1 MSKEPSG
8 IEVTILGKQFRVAC
22 NEEQQKDLL
31 KAVEYLD
38 GKMREIRDSGKVI
51 GVERIA
57 IVAALNIVHELLTTR
72 IEGGFDIGELKR
84 RIAHMQT
91 SIDEVMS
98 AQDELF

>member
-22 NEEQQKDLL
+22 SENQQKELL

-38 GKMREIRDSGKVI
+38 GKMREIRDGGKVI

-57 IVAALNIVHELLTTR
+57 IVAALNIVHELLSTR
-72 IEGGFDIGELKR
+72 IEGDFDIGELKR

-91 SIDEVMS
+91 SIDDAMS

>member
-1 MSKEPSG
+1 MSKEPPG

-22 NEEQQKDLL
+22 SEEQQKDLL
-31 KAVEYLD
+31 KAVQYLD

-91 SIDEVMS
+91 SIDETMS